1 MTPWTTRLPAFALTG
16 MLGFLVDA
24 GLMALLHAGWQVH
37 PVFARCVSFP
47 VALTVTWLVNRRWVF
62 AWSRQTGVTTEYARY
77 VVVQVTGAA
86 LNLTIFTGLIYT
98 LPPLMAAPVLALA
111 IAAVG
116 SLVLNYLLLVSWVY
130 PLPHSAAPQ
139 ERNGQP
145 LGYSGVANLEVM
157 SQAVMY
163 NDFLMRTVMAAAPKK
178 PVRVIDFGAGT
189 GTFAAPLAAKG
200 LPVVAVEADGAL
212 RRHLVDMGLS
222 ALESLDGVEEGSVDY
237 LYTLNVLEHIVDDE
251 AIVAG
256 CFRVL
261 RPGGTVLIYVP
272 AFMVLFGPMDRL
284 VGHLRRYRL
293 QPLRELVKRAGFVVD
308 RVEYVDSLGFMAS
321 LLLRFGGARS
331 GVLNEG
337 AVRFYDRWC
346 FPLSR
351 IMDRVTSSLFGKNLL
366 IVAHRPGGSGG

>member
-1 MTPWTTRLPAFALTG
+1 MTHWAGRLPNFALTG
-16 MLGFLVDA
+16 ALGFLVDA
-24 GLMALLHAGWQVH
+24 GLMALLHAGWQWH
-37 PVFARCVSFP
+37 PIFARCVSFP

-62 AWSRQTGVTTEYARY
+62 APSHQASVTTEYARY
-77 VVVQVTGAA
+77 VAVQVTGAA
-86 LNLTIFTGLIYT
+86 VNLAIFAVLIYAC
-98 LPPLMAAPVLALA
+98 PPLMAVPVLALA

-116 SLVLNYLLLVSWVY
+116 SLVLNYLLLVNWVY
-130 PLPHSAAPQ
+130 SLPHSAAPQ
-139 ERNGQP
+139 VGTVQ
-145 LGYSGVANLEVM
+145 LAGYSGVTNLEVM
-157 SQAVMY
+157 AQAVRY
-163 NDFLMRTVMAAAPKK
+163 NDFLTRTVIDAAPAQ

-189 GTFAAPLAAKG
+189 GTFAAPLAAMG

-212 RRHLVDMGLS
+212 RRQLADMRLS
-222 ALESLDGVEEGSVDY
+222 VLESLDGVEDGSVDY

-251 AIVAG
+251 AIVAR

-261 RPGGTVLIYVP
+261 RRGGTVLIYVP
-272 AFMVLFGPMDRL
+272 AFMILFGPMDRL

-293 QPLRELVKRAGFVVD
+293 QHLRELVRRAGFVVD

-351 IMDRVTSSLFGKNLL
+351 FMDRVTRKLFGKNLL
-366 IVAHRPGGSGG
+366 IIAHRPDGSGG